1 MMVDAT
7 ADKENV
13 SYRMQMIQ
21 PETRWAANRRDRE
34 SAKRRWEKFG
44 ILILHGWTPSAK
56 KQRFS

>member
-1 MMVDAT
+1 MVDAT
-7 ADKENV
+7 VDKENE

-44 ILILHGWTPSAK
+44 ILILHGWTP
-56 KQRFS
+56 RY